1 MFSGMAEGW
10 ALLTWQTLG
19 WASIGVLIA
28 SAVAVMPGLGGAF
41 VLAIL
46 IPVAFSLE
54 PMAGIAILT
63 AAIVVTSTANTIT
76 GVLFGIPGS
85 ASGVATIFDGYP
97 MAQRGEGGRA
107 VSAGLVA
114 SLVGGL
120 IGAVALG
127 ALLPIARPMVLAFG
141 PPEFFSLV
149 LVAVLVIAQ
158 IQEGET
164 LRSLISGALGF
175 MVSFVGVHNA
185 TAAFRFT
192 FGSGYLS
199 EGFPLI
205 AVVIGLFAIAEM
217 IDLGRRRTS
226 IASGPSLDNMGLGW
240 SQTVQGAKDVF
251 IHWRETLS
259 SSIIGVVVGIIP
271 GMGSGAAQFLA
282 YGHAAR
288 VSPNREQFGK
298 GAVEGVIASDAAT
311 NSKEGGSL
319 VPTLVFG
326 VPGSANMA
334 ILLAAYI
341 GIGITPGPS
350 MVTTQL
356 PLTWMIIWLIVLSN
370 VLATALSLFAS
381 IPLAKLTLIKGERL
395 VPAIILICLWGG
407 FTASFSGGDLF
418 VVIAFG
424 FFGYVLK
431 KFGYSRSTF
440 VIGLVLAPL
449 VESNYVLAMRLWG
462 PAFLL
467 RPWTMVILAIPVLL
481 PLGKAYLNRR
491 SSRRAD
497 IQEPRVE
504 I

>member
-1 MFSGMAEGW
+1 MFAGMTEGF

-19 WASIGVLIA
+19 WAAFGVVIA
-28 SAVAVMPGLGGAF
+28 SSISVMPGLGGAF

-54 PMAGIAILT
+54 PIAAVAVLT

-114 SLVGGL
+114 SLVGGV
-120 IGAVALG
+120 IGAFVLG
-127 ALLPIARPMVLAFG
+127 AVLPVARPMVLAFG

-158 IQEGET
+158 IQDGEV

-175 MVSFVGVHNA
+175 MFAFVGIDSA
-185 TAAFRFT
+185 TAVFRFT

-217 IDLGRRRTS
+217 IDLGRRRTA
-226 IASGPSLDNMGLGW
+226 IASNASLDQMGLGW
-240 SQTVQGAKDVF
+240 SGTKQGAKDVF
-251 IHWRETLS
+251 IHWKTTVS
-259 SSIIGVVVGIIP
+259 SSLVGVIVGIIP

-282 YGHAAR
+282 YGRAAA
-288 VSPNREQFGK
+288 VSPNRAQFGK

-356 PLTWMIIWLIVLSN
+356 PLTWMIIWLIVISN
-370 VLATALSLFAS
+370 VMATALSLAAA

-395 VPAIILICLWGG
+395 VPAIVLICLWGAY
-407 FTASFSGGDLF
+407 TASFNGGDLF

-424 FFGYVLK
+424 FLGYAFK

-440 VIGLVLAPL
+440 VIGFVLAPL
-449 VESNYVLAMRLWG
+449 LEKNYTLAMRLWG

-467 RPWTMVILAIPVLL
+467 RPWTMAILSLPILL

-491 SSRRAD
+491 NARK
-497 IQEPRVE
+497 VE
-504 I
+504 IREVHVES